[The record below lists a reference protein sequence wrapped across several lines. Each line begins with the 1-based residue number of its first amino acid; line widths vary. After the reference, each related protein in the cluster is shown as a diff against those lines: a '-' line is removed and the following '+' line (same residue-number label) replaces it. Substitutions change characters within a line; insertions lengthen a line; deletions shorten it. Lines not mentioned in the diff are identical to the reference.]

1 MLRPKFDSTFFVAFK
16 LTHEAL
22 DAALKKASELN
33 ITQYRVLVKL
43 LTAGTAGL
51 PQKDVSALLD
61 LKPNVVTQAIN
72 TLEERGL
79 ALRANGATDKR
90 FRRARATSAGGEHAA
105 RVNAAI
111 VEELYDLFPTDNA
124 AWRKILEAS
133 IAAGADIDPP
143 LSPDF
148 AEKYPA
154 SRTLVSI
161 ELVRLAIERGLKE
174 TCGAPLSDC
183 LVMMRLGEAT
193 RPLRVNDIGESLEM
207 PTANVTRAVDR
218 LVQRGWVKRMEPKR
232 ARSQGRLCRAH
243 RRWGIPGTHY
253 QRKIKRAR
261 RGTSFEQAYASRP
274 GSHRR
279 CGSVVID
286 GLRRR
291 RAEERNV
298 VLPTCGRST
307 RRKEAQ
313 PKSCAVQNLLW
324 HADRSD

>member
-105 RVNAAI
+105 HVNAAI

-133 IAAGADIDPP
+133 IAA
-143 LSPDF
+143 
-148 AEKYPA
+148 
-154 SRTLVSI
+154 
-161 ELVRLAIERGLKE
+161 
-174 TCGAPLSDC
+174 
-183 LVMMRLGEAT
+183 
-193 RPLRVNDIGESLEM
+193 
-207 PTANVTRAVDR
+207 
-218 LVQRGWVKRMEPKR
+218 
-232 ARSQGRLCRAH
+232 
-243 RRWGIPGTHY
+243 
-253 QRKIKRAR
+253 
-261 RGTSFEQAYASRP
+261 
-274 GSHRR
+274 
-279 CGSVVID
+279 
-286 GLRRR
+286 
-291 RAEERNV
+291 
-298 VLPTCGRST
+298 
-307 RRKEAQ
+307 
-313 PKSCAVQNLLW
+313 
-324 HADRSD
+324 

>member
-105 RVNAAI
+105 HVNAAI

-133 IAAGADIDPP
+133 IAAGADIGVA
-143 LSPDF
+143 F
-148 AEKYPA
+148 AD
-154 SRTLVSI
+154 V
-161 ELVRLAIERGLKE
+161 
-174 TCGAPLSDC
+174 
-183 LVMMRLGEAT
+183 
-193 RPLRVNDIGESLEM
+193 
-207 PTANVTRAVDR
+207 
-218 LVQRGWVKRMEPKR
+218 LVQAVATASAVWTIVAISVAVVGARPEVSLAPWAGVVASFALTLLGPTFGLDDWVLGISPFWHVPDVTATNVDLSGLGWISLVT
-232 ARSQGRLCRAH
+232 AGLL
-243 RRWGIPGTHY
+243 
-253 QRKIKRAR
+253 
-261 RGTSFEQAYASRP
+261 
-274 GSHRR
+274 
-279 CGSVVID
+279 VV
-286 GLRRR
+286 GFVGFRRR
-291 RAEERNV
+291 DLAR
-298 VLPTCGRST
+298 
-307 RRKEAQ
+307 
-313 PKSCAVQNLLW
+313 
-324 HADRSD
+324 

>member
-105 RVNAAI
+105 HVNAAI

-161 ELVRLAIERGLKE
+161 ELVRLAIERALKE
-174 TCGAPLSDC
+174 RGF
-183 LVMMRLGEAT
+183 LV
-193 RPLRVNDIGESLEM
+193 
-207 PTANVTRAVDR
+207 
-218 LVQRGWVKRMEPKR
+218 
-232 ARSQGRLCRAH
+232 
-243 RRWGIPGTHY
+243 
-253 QRKIKRAR
+253 
-261 RGTSFEQAYASRP
+261 EQ
-274 GSHRR
+274 
-279 CGSVVID
+279 
-286 GLRRR
+286 
-291 RAEERNV
+291 
-298 VLPTCGRST
+298 
-307 RRKEAQ
+307 
-313 PKSCAVQNLLW
+313 
-324 HADRSD
+324 

>member
-90 FRRARATSAGGEHAA
+90 FRRARATSAGGEHVAH
-105 RVNAAI
+105 VNAAI

-148 AEKYPA
+148 TEKYPA

-207 PTANVTRAVDR
+207 P
-218 LVQRGWVKRMEPKR
+218 
-232 ARSQGRLCRAH
+232 
-243 RRWGIPGTHY
+243 
-253 QRKIKRAR
+253 
-261 RGTSFEQAYASRP
+261 RP
-274 GSHRR
+274 PDS
-279 CGSVVID
+279 
-286 GLRRR
+286 
-291 RAEERNV
+291 
-298 VLPTCGRST
+298 
-307 RRKEAQ
+307 
-313 PKSCAVQNLLW
+313 
-324 HADRSD
+324 